1 MAGEVST
8 VTIESEGYDPEDWLP
23 LLELVDEIDNT
34 SRRFDDSI
42 SLEKYVNHEDSATG
56 GSLTYSIST
65 DHPAF
70 LYLNYSPY
78 LRSEHGVM
86 LEATVSLNSE
96 VIQEPLKELK
106 TDFDAETE
114 YLTSG
119 TGYASFYDFENDLPD
134 LGYITV
140 PEDFDLEGFRS
151 SLVDFFMTVDDIY
164 DYSRGEIPDHGFN
177 SFSRGD
183 KQWFDVEME
192 SEEAE
197 AENRDLID

>member
-1 MAGEVST
+1 MAAEVSR
-8 VTIESEGYDPEDWLP
+8 VTIKSEGYDPEDWLP
-23 LLELVDEIDNT
+23 LLEMVDEIDNT

-42 SLEKYVNHEDSATG
+42 SLEKYVNHEDNATG
-56 GSLTYSIST
+56 GSLTYGIST

-78 LRSEHGVM
+78 LRSEHDVM
-86 LEATVSLNSE
+86 LEVTVSLNPE
-96 VIQEPLKELK
+96 VIQEPLRELN
-106 TDFDAETE
+106 TVIDAETE

-119 TGYASFYDFENDLPD
+119 TGYASFYDFEDDLPD

-140 PEDFDLEGFRS
+140 PEGFDLEGFRS

-177 SFSRGD
+177 SFGRGEN
-183 KQWFDVEME
+183 QWFGVPME
-192 SEEAE
+192 SEESE